1 MGPSGDDPEIDTPAS
16 WAEIDLYRLRHRRRD
31 WTGVPMFPCTDEF
44 GLAEVRFRV
53 AGRQFKS
60 VLSSISG
67 HVFDFATTPGP
78 RDIAFRQW
86 DARPDVVSSHQAEDS
101 TTWHTMTTLRRHL
114 MGGSKPLC
122 DGNQ

>member
-16 WAEIDLYRLRHRRRD
+16 WAEIDLYRLRHRRPD

-78 RDIAFRQW
+78 RDIAFRQ
-86 DARPDVVSSHQAEDS
+86 
-101 TTWHTMTTLRRHL
+101 
-114 MGGSKPLC
+114 
-122 DGNQ
+122 